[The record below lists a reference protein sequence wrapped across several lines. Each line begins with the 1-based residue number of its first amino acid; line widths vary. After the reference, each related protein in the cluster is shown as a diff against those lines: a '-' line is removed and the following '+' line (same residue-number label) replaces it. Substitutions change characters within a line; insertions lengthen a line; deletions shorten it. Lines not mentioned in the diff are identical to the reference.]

1 MSDALADRRV
11 LLVVPLLGLLG
22 GLVAWLQDGNPTPAF
37 ALGTLPVL
45 AVLLAE
51 MARSLRKGV
60 VGLDTIAA
68 LAMAAGLALGE
79 PLAANIVGLMYAIG
93 QFLEDY
99 AHRRAGAEMTA
110 LMERQPRTAMR
121 HQAGGLVEVPIARIV
136 AGDLLLIP
144 RGGVLPVDGE
154 LASPSAL
161 LDTAALT
168 GEPMPRRYARGEALL
183 SGCANSGDAFD
194 LRATT
199 DPAASTYAHIMRLVR
214 EASESRAP
222 MARIADQWSIVFLLA
237 TLMLAGGAWA
247 VTGEARRALAVLVI
261 ATPCPLI
268 LAVPVALLAGLSRAA
283 RLGMLVKS
291 AAVLE
296 TLARIRVLVTD
307 KTGTLTHG
315 SPAIAAMAGEEE
327 TLRLAASLEQATQH
341 PVARAIVATAQASGL
356 ALEAP
361 VEVREVPGEGLE
373 GVVAGHRVAVG
384 GIDWIRELIRAEPLP
399 IPGVEFPPGSIRC
412 AVAVDGAP
420 AATLLLQ
427 DPPRED
433 AREMIAALRRDG
445 VQRIIL
451 ASGDAA
457 EPVEAMAR
465 HIGADES
472 HARQTPA
479 GKVELVRAARRHGP
493 VLMLGDG
500 LNDAPALAAADMG
513 LAVGTRGAAA
523 AQAADAVLLAEG
535 LAPLVPAHRAARR
548 ARRIA
553 LQSATAGIG
562 LSVLGMLAAALGY
575 LAPVEGALLQQG
587 IDAAVVL
594 NALRALNS

>member
-1 MSDALADRRV
+1 MTALADRRA
-11 LLVVPLLGLLG
+11 LLLIPLLGLLG
-22 GLVAWLQDGNPTPAF
+22 GLVAWLQGGDATPAL

-45 AVLLAE
+45 VVLTAE
-51 MARSLRKGV
+51 MARSLRAGI
-60 VGLDTIAA
+60 VGLDAIAA
-68 LAMAAGLALGE
+68 LAIAGGLALGE
-79 PLAANIVGLMYAIG
+79 PLAASIVALMYALG
-93 QFLEDY
+93 QFLEDH

-110 LMERQPRTAMR
+110 LLARQPRTVLR
-121 HQAGGLVEVPIARIV
+121 HEAGGLAEIPIGRIA

-144 RGGVLPVDGE
+144 RGAVLPVDGE
-154 LASPSAL
+154 LASPTAV

-168 GEPMPRRYARGEALL
+168 GEPMPRRCAQGETLL
-183 SGCANSGDAFD
+183 SGCANAGDAFD

-199 DPAASTYAHIMRLVR
+199 EAEASTYAQILQLVR
-214 EASESRAP
+214 EASASRAP
-222 MARIADQWSIVFLLA
+222 MARLADRWSLVFLLV
-237 TLMLAGGAWA
+237 TLLLAGGAWA
-247 VTGEARRALAVLVI
+247 MTGEARRALAVLVI

-283 RLGMLVKS
+283 KLGLLVKS

-307 KTGTLTHG
+307 KTGTLTLG

-327 TLRLAASLEQATQH
+327 ALRLAASLDQAAQH
-341 PVARAIVATAQASGL
+341 PVARAIVAAAQERGLTLETPTA
-356 ALEAP
+356 
-361 VEVREVPGEGLE
+361 VREVPGEGLE

-384 GIDWIRELIRAEPLP
+384 GVDWVTELIRAEALP
-399 IPGVEFPPGSIRC
+399 IPGAEFPPGSIRC
-412 AVAVDGAP
+412 AVAVDGRP
-420 AATLLLQ
+420 AATLLLH
-427 DPPRED
+427 DPPRPE
-433 AREMIAALRRDG
+433 AREVMAALRRDG
-445 VQRIIL
+445 LRRIIL

-457 EPVEAMAR
+457 EPVEAMGR
-465 HIGADES
+465 HIGADEA
-472 HARQTPA
+472 HARQTPTD
-479 GKVELVRAARRHGP
+479 KVALVRAARRYGP

-535 LAPLVPAHRAARR
+535 LGPLVPAHRAAQR
-548 ARRIA
+548 ARGIA
-553 LQSATAGIG
+553 LQSALAGIG
-562 LSVLGMLAAALGY
+562 LSSLGMVAAAFGY